1 MNYSDLNKVTRK
13 FLIGEGTKP
22 SVNSYI
28 QALGETLSKFR
39 PRSMLESRRIEI
51 ANSQLKEI
59 KRSVRRLEE
68 QVNVLEEQLKVLEE
82 GTDNK

>member
-22 SVNSYI
+22 GVHSYI
-28 QALGETLSKFR
+28 QALGETLSKFK
-39 PRSMLESRRIEI
+39 PKSMLESRRLEI
-51 ANSQLKEI
+51 ANNQLKEI
-59 KRSVRRLEE
+59 RRSVRKLEE
-68 QVNVLEEQLKVLEE
+68 QVSVLQEQLKVLEE